1 MVSLG
6 CSKNRVD
13 AELMLGKLQDAN
25 IVSDPAE
32 ADVIIVNTCGFIESA
47 KKESIEAIL
56 DMADYKKAGKLKC
69 LIVTGCLSRDTR
81 SELAKE
87 LPEVDGFLGITA
99 HNEIEETIEK
109 GALNGSGQRATGLP
123 K

>member
-69 LIVTGCLSRDTR
+69 LIVTGCLSERYR
-81 SELAKE
+81 GELAKE
-87 LPEVDGFLGITA
+87 LRCV
-99 HNEIEETIEK
+99 
-109 GALNGSGQRATGLP
+109 
-123 K
+123 